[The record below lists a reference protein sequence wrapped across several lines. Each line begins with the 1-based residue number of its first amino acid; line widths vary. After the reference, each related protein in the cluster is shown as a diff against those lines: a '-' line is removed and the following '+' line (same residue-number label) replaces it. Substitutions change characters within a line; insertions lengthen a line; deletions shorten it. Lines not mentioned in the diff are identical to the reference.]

1 MKRKKKSED
10 KFYGIIQTENK
21 LNIITKKWNR
31 CQMYI
36 KGQKVYY
43 KSFKTYADVLNWF
56 KESCFKYNKIV
67 NDF

>member
-1 MKRKKKSED
+1 MAKVKKES
-10 KFYGIIQTENK
+10 KFYGIIQTESK

-43 KSFKTYADVLNWF
+43 KSFKTYAEVVKWF
-56 KESCFKYNKIV
+56 GGSCFKYNKII